1 MKKQLVVFRCG
12 ECADDLKEY
21 NPYIFEDGTPI
32 PLEDIEVIV
41 VPGNYCENAEENM
54 MQKPQLQTPVWLK
67 DASEKPWSV
76 SVWETDDDREQ
87 GNKIWWDCFDSFTE
101 AYTEAEKAFKDN
113 GWAAMEISID
123 FPDESIPVYIM
134 ASTEPMANEFIKHKE
149 DEE

>member
-32 PLEDIEVIV
+32 PLEDIEVVV

-54 MQKPQLQTPVWLK
+54 MRKIRLQTPVWLK
-67 DASEKPWSV
+67 DAKEKPWGV
-76 SVWETDDDREQ
+76 SVWETDDDRNQ
-87 GNKIWWDCFDSFTE
+87 GHKLQWHSFDSFFE
-101 AYTEAEKAFKDN
+101 AYEVAKKAFEYER
-113 GWAAMEISID
+113 WAAMEISID

-134 ASTEPMANEFIKHKE
+134 ASTEPKADEFIKHKE
-149 DEE
+149 DDE